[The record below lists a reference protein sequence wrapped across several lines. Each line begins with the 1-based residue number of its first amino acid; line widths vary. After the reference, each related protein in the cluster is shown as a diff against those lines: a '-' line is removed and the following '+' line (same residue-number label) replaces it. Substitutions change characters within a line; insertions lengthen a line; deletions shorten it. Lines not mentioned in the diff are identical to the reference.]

1 MVAIL
6 AMTTADNH
14 DDNDGDNHDH
24 DRVDYLLPMSDTGQ
38 VVRTFP
44 YDIKGAQYGRV

>member
-24 DRVDYLLPMSDTGQ
+24 DGVDYLPQICPTGVDYLLPIFTP
-38 VVRTFP
+38 V
-44 YDIKGAQYGRV
+44 

>member
-14 DDNDGDNHDH
+14 DHNHDH
-24 DRVDYLLPMSDTGQ
+24 DGVDYLPRICPGGVDYLLP
-38 VVRTFP
+38 
-44 YDIKGAQYGRV
+44 I

>member
-14 DDNDGDNHDH
+14 DDNNGDNHDH
-24 DRVDYLLPMSDTGQ
+24 NHDHDGVDYLLP
-38 VVRTFP
+38 
-44 YDIKGAQYGRV
+44 I